1 MGTTA
6 LSADEPTSRHV
17 VRRVAVVG
25 LPGCCSEKNS
35 KMQFDFVLQ
44 NDEIV
49 THAGCDFG
57 GQ

>member
-17 VRRVAVVG
+17 FRRVAVVC
-25 LPGCCSEKNS
+25 LPGYRSEKNC
-35 KMQFDFVLQ
+35 KNHFDFVLQ

-49 THAGCDFG
+49 THTGIDFS
-57 GQ
+57 